1 MLPCQK
7 TCPSYR
13 EGCHKTCANWLLF
26 QRRQK
31 EQREAKKAYLR
42 YHMARCTQAVHRWEP
57 PGGRHKVGT
66 TSLKREKTPPPRGWR
81 GGAGAFDDSRGA

>member
-42 YHMARCTQAVHRWEP
+42 YHMARSSS
-57 PGGRHKVGT
+57 G
-66 TSLKREKTPPPRGWR
+66 
-81 GGAGAFDDSRGA
+81 

>member
-31 EQREAKKAYLR
+31 EQKKKWRAKMLTFQLKTSSMFFWLLPRTQHHLLWHRLCNLR
-42 YHMARCTQAVHRWEP
+42 QILRV
-57 PGGRHKVGT
+57 KSV
-66 TSLKREKTPPPRGWR
+66 
-81 GGAGAFDDSRGA
+81 

>member
-31 EQREAKKAYLR
+31 EQREAKKTYLR
-42 YHMARCTQAVHRWEP
+42 YHMARCTQAVHQLE
-57 PGGRHKVGT
+57 
-66 TSLKREKTPPPRGWR
+66 SLQVRRQVW
-81 GGAGAFDDSRGA
+81 

>member
-31 EQREAKKAYLR
+31 EQREANTWPGAPR
-42 YHMARCTQAVHRWEP
+42 RSTSWRAFRCVAKYGE
-57 PGGRHKVGT
+57 
-66 TSLKREKTPPPRGWR
+66 KRIRG
-81 GGAGAFDDSRGA
+81 SRGADSPGGLSVFVRKDWK

>member
-42 YHMARCTQAVHRWEP
+42 YHMEHEQDE
-57 PGGRHKVGT
+57 KVIAA
-66 TSLKREKTPPPRGWR
+66 LHDAL
-81 GGAGAFDDSRGA
+81 GALHSR